1 MILFTGLSFA
11 HLISQWIVNVFFSPD
26 GTVIPSSVSGLFLIV
41 FVFVV
46 YALFLIENKKDPS
59 LFDHAFW
66 SKVPFVSSVV
76 LVILTIGFM
85 ISFELFSLSVQS
97 HWLLTFIFIFIF
109 LTFSLL
115 TSLLSRTNDSPQQSI
130 HLTMGILVVVLLLFV
145 LL

>member
-1 MILFTGLSFA
+1 M
-11 HLISQWIVNVFFSPD
+11 FFSPD
-26 GTVIPSSVSGLFLIV
+26 GTVIPSSVSALFLIV

-46 YALFLIENKKDPS
+46 YALFIIENKKDPS

-66 SKVPFVSSVV
+66 SKVPLVSSVG
-76 LVILTIGFM
+76 LIILTVGF
-85 ISFELFSLSVQS
+85 IVSFELFSFSMQS
-97 HWLLTFIFIFIF
+97 HWLLTFVFIFIF

-115 TSLLSRTNDSPQQSI
+115 TSLLSRTNDSLLQSI